1 MTTTN
6 ETTATNEIELP
17 GFAVESNGT
26 TARVIFDPELAM
38 QTFVIAPIADHFGRT
53 AEEVEED
60 FDIELIF
67 AETVYLGTDSTEDEN
82 PLEGRLGWRV
92 KEHITEELF
101 YSIVDDSRAGVWY

>member
-1 MTTTN
+1 MTTSN
-6 ETTATNEIELP
+6 ETTAPAETELP
-17 GFAVESNGT
+17 GFATTADGT
-26 TARVIFDPELAM
+26 AARVISDPELAM

-67 AETVYLGTDSTEDEN
+67 AETVYLGNDSTEDEN
-82 PLEGRLGWRV
+82 PLEGRLGYRV
-92 KEHITEELF
+92 KEHITEERF

>member
-1 MTTTN
+1 MTTAN
-6 ETTATNEIELP
+6 ETTATVETELP
-17 GFAVESNGT
+17 GFATESNGT
-26 TARVIFDPELAM
+26 TARVISDPELAM
-38 QTFVIAPIADHFGRT
+38 QTFVIAPVADHFGRT

-67 AETVYLGTDSTEDEN
+67 AETVYLGNDSTEDEN
-82 PLEGRLGWRV
+82 PLEGRLGYRV

>member
-1 MTTTN
+1 MTTAN
-6 ETTATNEIELP
+6 ETTATAEIELP
-17 GFAVESNGT
+17 GFATAVDGI
-26 TARVIFDPELAM
+26 TARVISDPESAM
-38 QTFVIAPIADHFGRT
+38 QTFVIAPLADHFGQT

-67 AETVYLGTDSTEDEN
+67 AETVYLGSDSVGDEN

-101 YSIVDDSRAGVWY
+101 YSIVDDSRTGAWY